1 MPQDQI
7 EEVKS
12 KTDIVPIISEHV
24 ELKKSGRNYKGLC
37 PFHSEKTPSFMVSP
51 ELQIFKCFG
60 CGESGDALSFLQKNE
75 GMDFPEA
82 LKYLADRAGVKLI
95 QQQFKGKGERDKLIE
110 INALAAK
117 FYNYILLNHK
127 VGKPALDYLIK
138 ERGIKRETI
147 KTFSLGFSPN
157 VPLALKKFLID
168 KKKYSY
174 QDLERAGIV
183 YRRGSGAVDRFKGR
197 IIFPLFDHRGNNI
210 GLAGRILPSIKTEA
224 GKYINSPETE
234 VYHKSKV
241 LYGLNLIRRDIKKE
255 NSVVVVEGELDMI
268 SSWQAGVKNTVA
280 IKGTAL
286 TEDQV
291 GLLNRFC
298 NEFILA
304 LDSDAAGDKAARRS
318 IALAQDQ
325 GVDVKIARMGK
336 YKDPDD
342 MARKAPGEYKKA
354 LKKAQGV
361 WDFLVDLIFSKH
373 DETSGTGKAKISKE
387 IIPVLAEISDE
398 IVQAHYIEKVARK
411 LGVPRDA
418 VADQTR
424 KAKAVV
430 ATGAPKIAIP
440 TKPKTKPRR
449 ELLEERLL
457 ALAFQSDP
465 KIISERKI
473 FSLFAAPLTTRIA
486 KEYRKYSKG
495 NKEFNPSDFAASLP
509 KELVQGFADM
519 ILEDVQSLIEKPQI
533 FKKEQTL
540 VIRELGF
547 LKIKDELT
555 ALGEKIREYE
565 EKDEK
570 GKLRKAEEKFS
581 KLSEKLTRLEENESK
596 SIIL

>member
-7 EEVKS
+7 EEVKA

-24 ELKKSGRNYKGLC
+24 ELKKAGRNYKGLC

-60 CGESGDALSFLQKNE
+60 CGESGDAISFLQKHE

-95 QQQFKGKGERDKLIE
+95 QRQFKGSGEKEKLIE

-117 FYNYILLNHK
+117 FYNYILTKHK

-138 ERGIKRETI
+138 ERGLKPETI
-147 KTFSLGFSPN
+147 KIFNIGFSPN
-157 VPLALKKFLID
+157 VPLALKKYLID
-168 KKKYSY
+168 KKKFNY
-174 QDLERAGIV
+174 QDLEKAGIV

-197 IIFPLFDHRGNNI
+197 IIFPLLDHRGNNI
-210 GLAGRILPSIKTEA
+210 GLAGRILPSIKTKF

-234 VYHKSKV
+234 IYHKSKV
-241 LYGLNLIRRDIKKE
+241 LYGLNLVRRDIKKK
-255 NSVVVVEGELDMI
+255 NSVVIVEGELDMI
-268 SSWQAGVKNTVA
+268 SSWQSGVKNTVA

-291 GLLNRFC
+291 RLLSRFG
-298 NEFILA
+298 NEFIFA

-325 GVDVKIARMGK
+325 GVEVKVARMGK

-354 LKKAQGV
+354 LKKAQNV
-361 WDFLVDLIFSKH
+361 WDFLVDLIFSKY
-373 DETSGTGKAKISKE
+373 DETTGAGKAKISRE
-387 IIPVLAEISDE
+387 IIPVLASISDE
-398 IVQAHYIEKVARK
+398 IVQAHYVGKVARK

-418 VADQTR
+418 VADQTNKT
-424 KAKAVV
+424 KA
-430 ATGAPKIAIP
+430 ATATSVPKIEIP
-440 TKPKTKPRR
+440 TKPKIKPRR

-465 KIISERKI
+465 KILSKKEI

-486 KEYRKYSKG
+486 EEYRKHSKG
-495 NKEFNPSDFAASLP
+495 KKEFDPSDFAASLP

-519 ILEDVQSLIEKPQI
+519 ILEDVQNLIEEPQI
-533 FKKEQTL
+533 LKKEQTL

-547 LKIKDELT
+547 LKIKDELVI
-555 ALGEKIREYE
+555 LGEKIREYE

-570 GKLRKAEEKFS
+570 SKLRKAEEKFG
-581 KLSEKLTRLEENESK
+581 KLSGKLTRLEGNESK

>member
-1 MPQDQI
+1 MANQI
-7 EEVKS
+7 EEVKA

-24 ELKKSGRNYKGLC
+24 ELKKAGRNYKGLC
-37 PFHSEKTPSFMVSP
+37 PFHSERTPSFMVSP

-60 CGESGDALSFLQKNE
+60 CGESGDVLSFLQKHE

-82 LKYLADRAGVKLI
+82 LKYLADRVGIKLI
-95 QQQFKGKGERDKLIE
+95 QRQFKGSGEKEKLFE
-110 INALAAK
+110 INALAAR
-117 FYNYILLNHK
+117 FYNYILLSHK
-127 VGKPALDYLIK
+127 VGKPALNYLIK
-138 ERGIKRETI
+138 ERGLKPETI
-147 KTFSLGFSPN
+147 KAFNIGFSPN

-168 KKKYSY
+168 KKKFSY

-183 YRRGSGAVDRFKGR
+183 YRRGSGAIDRFKGR

-210 GLAGRILPSIKTEA
+210 GFAGRILPSIKTEA

-241 LYGLNLIRRDIKKE
+241 LYGLNFVRRDIKKE

-268 SSWQAGVKNTVA
+268 SSWQSGVKNTVA

-286 TEDQV
+286 TEDQIR
-291 GLLNRFC
+291 LLNRFC
-298 NEFILA
+298 NEFTLA
-304 LDSDAAGDKAARRS
+304 LDSDAAGDKATRRS

-325 GVDVKIARMGK
+325 GVEVKVARLGK

-373 DETSGTGKAKISKE
+373 DETSGAGKAKISRE
-387 IIPVLAEISDE
+387 IIPILAEISDE

-411 LGVPRDA
+411 LGVPREA

-424 KAKAVV
+424 KTKTAV
-430 ATGAPKIAIP
+430 ATGVSKIAIP
-440 TKPKTKPRR
+440 PKTKIKPRR

-465 KIISERKI
+465 EILSERKT

-486 KEYRKYSKG
+486 EEYRKYSKG

-509 KELVQGFADM
+509 EELVQGFADM

-533 FKKEQTL
+533 LKKEQDL
-540 VIRELGF
+540 VIRELNL
-547 LKIKDELT
+547 LKIKDELVV
-555 ALGEKIREYE
+555 LGEKIREYE

-570 GKLRKAEEKFS
+570 VKLRKAEEKFS
-581 KLSEKLTRLEENESK
+581 ELSAKLTNLEDGESR

>member
-7 EEVKS
+7 EEVKA
-12 KTDIVPIISEHV
+12 KTDIVPIVTEHV
-24 ELKKSGRNYKGLC
+24 ELKKAGRNYKGLC

-60 CGESGDALSFLQKNE
+60 CGESGDVISFLQKYE

-95 QQQFKGKGERDKLIE
+95 QRQFKGKGEKEKLIE

-127 VGKPALDYLIK
+127 VGKPALDYMSK
-138 ERGIKRETI
+138 ERGIKLETI
-147 KTFSLGFSPN
+147 KTFNIGFSPN
-157 VPLALKKFLID
+157 IPLALKKFLID

-174 QDLERAGIV
+174 QDLEKAGIV
-183 YRRGSGAVDRFKGR
+183 YRRGSGAVDRFRGR

-241 LYGLNLIRRDIKKE
+241 LYGLNLVRRDIKKE
-255 NSVVVVEGELDMI
+255 NAVVVVEGELDMI
-268 SSWQAGVKNTVA
+268 SSWQSGVKNTVA

-291 GLLNRFC
+291 RLLNRFC

-304 LDSDAAGDKAARRS
+304 LDSDAAGDKATRRS
-318 IALAQDQ
+318 ISLAQDQ
-325 GVDVKIARMGK
+325 GVEVKVARLGK

-354 LKKAQGV
+354 LKKAQSV
-361 WDFLVDLIFSKH
+361 WDFLVDLIFSKY
-373 DETSGTGKAKISKE
+373 DETSGAGKSKISKE
-387 IIPVLAEISDE
+387 IIPILAEISDE

-424 KAKAVV
+424 KTKAVV
-430 ATGAPKIAIP
+430 ATGIPKIAVP
-440 TKPKTKPRR
+440 TKPKIKPRR

-465 KIISERKI
+465 KIISEKET
-473 FSLFAAPLTTRIA
+473 FSLFAAPLTMRIA
-486 KEYRKYSKG
+486 EEYRQYSKG
-495 NKEFNPSDFAASLP
+495 KKEFNPSDFAANLP

-519 ILEDVQSLIEKPQI
+519 ILEDVQSIIEKPQI
-533 FKKEQTL
+533 FKKEQDL
-540 VIRELGF
+540 VIRELNL

-555 ALGEKIREYE
+555 ALGEKISEYE
-565 EKDEK
+565 KKDK
-570 GKLRKAEEKFS
+570 KAKLRKAEEKFG
-581 KLSEKLTRLEENESK
+581 KLSEKLTSLEENESK

>member
-7 EEVKS
+7 EEIKA
-12 KTDIVPIISEHV
+12 KTDIVPIITEHV
-24 ELKKSGRNYKGLC
+24 ELKKAGRNYKGLC

-60 CGESGDALSFLQKNE
+60 CGESGDVLSFLQKHE

-95 QQQFKGKGERDKLIE
+95 QRQFKGSGEKEKLFE

-117 FYNYILLNHK
+117 FYNYILLSHK
-127 VGKPALDYLIK
+127 VGKPALDYMTK
-138 ERGIKRETI
+138 ERGIKLETI
-147 KTFSLGFSPN
+147 KTFKIGFSPN
-157 VPLALKKFLID
+157 VPLALKKYLID

-174 QDLERAGIV
+174 QDLEKAGIV

-234 VYHKSKV
+234 IYHKSKV
-241 LYGLNLIRRDIKKE
+241 LYGLNLVRRDIKKE

-268 SSWQAGVKNTVA
+268 SSWQSGVKNTVA

-291 GLLNRFC
+291 RLLNRFC

-304 LDSDAAGDKAARRS
+304 LDSDAAGDDAARRS
-318 IALAQDQ
+318 IALAQEQ
-325 GVDVKIARMGK
+325 GVEVKIARMGK

-354 LKKAQGV
+354 LKKAQNV
-361 WDFLVDLIFSKH
+361 WDFLVDLIFSKY
-373 DETSGTGKAKISKE
+373 DETSGAGKAKISKE
-387 IIPVLAEISDE
+387 IIPILAEISDE

-424 KAKAVV
+424 KTKAVV
-430 ATGAPKIAIP
+430 AIGTPKIAIP
-440 TKPKTKPRR
+440 TKPKIKPRR

-465 KIISERKI
+465 KIISKKEI
-473 FSLFAAPLTTRIA
+473 FSLFASPLTTRIA
-486 KEYRKYSKG
+486 EEYRKYSKG
-495 NKEFNPSDFAASLP
+495 NKGFNPSDFATSLP

-519 ILEDVQSLIEKPQI
+519 ILEDVQSLIERPQI
-533 FKKEQTL
+533 FKKEQDL
-540 VIRELGF
+540 VIKELNL
-547 LKIKDELT
+547 LKIKGELT

-570 GKLRKAEEKFS
+570 GKLRKAEKKFGE
-581 KLSEKLTRLEENESK
+581 LSEKLTSLEENESR

>member
-7 EEVKS
+7 EEVKA

-24 ELKKSGRNYKGLC
+24 ELKKAGRNYKGLC

-60 CGESGDALSFLQKNE
+60 CGESGDAISFLQKHE

-95 QQQFKGKGERDKLIE
+95 QQQFKGSGEKEKLIE

-117 FYNYILLNHK
+117 FYNYILTKHK
-127 VGKPALDYLIK
+127 AGKHALDYLIK
-138 ERGIKRETI
+138 ERGLKPETI
-147 KTFSLGFSPN
+147 KAFNIGFSPN
-157 VPLALKKFLID
+157 VPLALKKYLID
-168 KKKYSY
+168 KKKFSY
-174 QDLERAGIV
+174 QDLEKAGIV

-197 IIFPLFDHRGNNI
+197 IIFPLLDHRGNNI
-210 GLAGRILPSIKTEA
+210 GLAGRILPSIKTKF

-234 VYHKSKV
+234 IYHKSKV
-241 LYGLNLIRRDIKKE
+241 LYGLNLVRRDIKKE

-268 SSWQAGVKNTVA
+268 SSWQSGVKNTVA

-291 GLLNRFC
+291 RLLSRFG
-298 NEFILA
+298 NEFIFA

-325 GVDVKIARMGK
+325 GIEVKVARMGK

-354 LKKAQGV
+354 LKKAQNV
-361 WDFLVDLIFSKH
+361 WDFLVDLIFSKY
-373 DETSGTGKAKISKE
+373 DETTGAGKAKISRE
-387 IIPVLAEISDE
+387 IIPVLASISDE
-398 IVQAHYIEKVARK
+398 IVQAHYIGKVARK
-411 LGVPRDA
+411 LGVPRNA
-418 VADQTR
+418 VADQTG
-424 KAKAVV
+424 KTKT
-430 ATGAPKIAIP
+430 ATTTSVPKIEIP
-440 TKPKTKPRR
+440 TKPKIKPRR

-465 KIISERKI
+465 KILSKRKI
-473 FSLFAAPLTTRIA
+473 FSLFAAPLTMRIA
-486 KEYRKYSKG
+486 EEYRKHSKG
-495 NKEFNPSDFAASLP
+495 KKEFDPSDFAASLP

-519 ILEDVQSLIEKPQI
+519 ILEDVQNLIEKPQI
-533 FKKEQTL
+533 LKKEQTL

-547 LKIKDELT
+547 LKVKDELVV
-555 ALGEKIREYE
+555 LGEKIREYE

-570 GKLRKAEEKFS
+570 SKLRKVEEKFG
-581 KLSEKLTRLEENESK
+581 KLSEKLTRLEESESK

>member
-12 KTDIVPIISEHV
+12 KTDIVPIITEHV
-24 ELKKSGRNYKGLC
+24 ELKKAGRNYKGLC

-60 CGESGDALSFLQKNE
+60 CGESGDVLSFLQKHE

-95 QQQFKGKGERDKLIE
+95 QRQFRGKGDREKLFE

-117 FYNYILLNHK
+117 FYNYILLKHK

-138 ERGIKRETI
+138 ERGLKPETI
-147 KTFSLGFSPN
+147 KTFNIGFSPN
-157 VPLALKKFLID
+157 VPLALKKYLID

-174 QDLERAGIV
+174 QDLEKAGIV

-234 VYHKSKV
+234 IYHKSKV

-268 SSWQAGVKNTVA
+268 SSWQAGIKNTVA

-291 GLLNRFC
+291 ILLNRFC

-361 WDFLVDLIFSKH
+361 WDFLVDLVFSKH

-424 KAKAVV
+424 KTKAAV

-440 TKPKTKPRR
+440 IKPKTKPRR

-465 KIISERKI
+465 KIISERKT

-540 VIRELGF
+540 VIRELSF

-581 KLSEKLTRLEENESK
+581 KLSEELTRLEENESK

>member
-7 EEVKS
+7 EEVKT

-24 ELKKSGRNYKGLC
+24 ELKKAGRNYKGLC

-60 CGESGDALSFLQKNE
+60 CGESGDVISFLQKYE

-95 QQQFKGKGERDKLIE
+95 QRQFKGKGEKEKLIE

-138 ERGIKRETI
+138 ERGLKLETI
-147 KTFSLGFSPN
+147 KAFNIGFSPN

-168 KKKYSY
+168 KKKFSY
-174 QDLERAGIV
+174 QDLEKAGIV
-183 YRRGSGAVDRFKGR
+183 YRRGGGAIDRFKGR
-197 IIFPLFDHRGNNI
+197 IIFPLLDHRGNNI

-234 VYHKSKV
+234 IYHKSKV
-241 LYGLNLIRRDIKKE
+241 LYGLNSTRRDIKKE

-268 SSWQAGVKNTVA
+268 SSWQSGVKNTVA

-291 GLLNRFC
+291 KLLSRFG

-318 IALAQDQ
+318 ITLAQDQ
-325 GVDVKIARMGK
+325 GVEVKVARLGK
-336 YKDPDD
+336 YKDPDE

-361 WDFLVDLIFSKH
+361 WDFLVDLIFSKY

-387 IIPVLAEISDE
+387 ISPILAEISDE

-424 KAKAVV
+424 KTKTAA
-430 ATGAPKIAIP
+430 ATGTPKIAIP
-440 TKPKTKPRR
+440 TKPKVISRR

-465 KIISERKI
+465 KILSEKKT

-486 KEYRKYSKG
+486 EEYKKYSAG

-519 ILEDVQSLIEKPQI
+519 ILEDVQNLIERPQVL
-533 FKKEQTL
+533 KKEQEM
-540 VIRELGF
+540 VIRELGL
-547 LKIKDELT
+547 LKIKDELS
-555 ALGEKIREYE
+555 ALGEKISEYE
-565 EKDEK
+565 EKGEK
-570 GKLRKAEEKFS
+570 AKLRKAEEKFGE
-581 KLSEKLTRLEENESK
+581 LSERLTQLEESESK

>member
-7 EEVKS
+7 EEVKT
-12 KTDIVPIISEHV
+12 KTDIVSIVTEHV
-24 ELKKSGRNYKGLC
+24 ELKKAGRNYKGLC

-60 CGESGDALSFLQKNE
+60 CGESGDAISFLQKHE

-95 QQQFKGKGERDKLIE
+95 QRQFKGSGEKEKLFE

-117 FYNYILLNHK
+117 FYNYILLKHK
-127 VGKPALDYLIK
+127 VGKPALDYMIK
-138 ERGIKRETI
+138 ERGLKLETI
-147 KTFSLGFSPN
+147 KEFNIGFSPN
-157 VPLALKKFLID
+157 VPLALKKYLID

-174 QDLERAGIV
+174 QDLEKAGIV
-183 YRRGSGAVDRFKGR
+183 YRRGSGAVDRFRGR

-241 LYGLNLIRRDIKKE
+241 LYGLNLVRRDIKKE
-255 NSVVVVEGELDMI
+255 NAVVVVEGELDMI
-268 SSWQAGVKNTVA
+268 SSWQSGVKNTVA

-291 GLLNRFC
+291 RLLNRFC

-325 GVDVKIARMGK
+325 GVEVKVARLGK

-354 LKKAQGV
+354 LKKAQSV
-361 WDFLVDLIFSKH
+361 WDFLVDLIFSKY
-373 DETSGTGKAKISKE
+373 DETSGAGKSKISRE
-387 IIPVLAEISDE
+387 IIPILAEISDE

-424 KAKAVV
+424 KTKAV
-430 ATGAPKIAIP
+430 ATTGTPKIAIP
-440 TKPKTKPRR
+440 TKPKIQPRR

-473 FSLFAAPLTTRIA
+473 FSLCAAPLTMRIA
-486 KEYRKYSKG
+486 EEYGQYAKG
-495 NKEFNPSDFAASLP
+495 KKEFDQSDFAASLP

-519 ILEDVQSLIEKPQI
+519 ILEDVQSIIEKPQI
-533 FKKEQTL
+533 FKKEQDL
-540 VIRELGF
+540 VIRELNS
-547 LKIKDELT
+547 LKIKDELA
-555 ALGEKIREYE
+555 ALGEEIREYE

-581 KLSEKLTRLEENESK
+581 KLSEKLTSLEENESK

>member
-7 EEVKS
+7 EEIKA
-12 KTDIVPIISEHV
+12 KTDIVPIITEHV
-24 ELKKSGRNYKGLC
+24 ELKKAGRNYKGLC

-60 CGESGDALSFLQKNE
+60 CGESGDVLSFLQKHE

-95 QQQFKGKGERDKLIE
+95 QRQFKGSGEKEKLFE

-117 FYNYILLNHK
+117 FYNYILLSHK
-127 VGKPALDYLIK
+127 VGKPALDYMTK
-138 ERGIKRETI
+138 ERGIKLETI
-147 KTFSLGFSPN
+147 KTFKIGFSPN
-157 VPLALKKFLID
+157 VPLALKKYLID

-174 QDLERAGIV
+174 QDLEKAGIV

-234 VYHKSKV
+234 IYHKSKV
-241 LYGLNLIRRDIKKE
+241 LYGLNLVRRDIKKE

-268 SSWQAGVKNTVA
+268 SSWQSGVKNTVA

-291 GLLNRFC
+291 RLLNRFC

-304 LDSDAAGDKAARRS
+304 LDSDAAGDNAARRS
-318 IALAQDQ
+318 IALAQEQ
-325 GVDVKIARMGK
+325 GVEVKIARMGK

-354 LKKAQGV
+354 LKKAQNV
-361 WDFLVDLIFSKH
+361 WDFLVDLIFSKY
-373 DETSGTGKAKISKE
+373 DETSGAGKAKISKE
-387 IIPVLAEISDE
+387 IIPILAEISDE

-424 KAKAVV
+424 KTKAVV
-430 ATGAPKIAIP
+430 AIGTPKIAIP
-440 TKPKTKPRR
+440 TKPKIKPRR

-465 KIISERKI
+465 KIISKKEI
-473 FSLFAAPLTTRIA
+473 FSLFASPLTTRIA
-486 KEYRKYSKG
+486 EEYRKYSKR
-495 NKEFNPSDFAASLP
+495 NKGFNPSDFAASLP

-519 ILEDVQSLIEKPQI
+519 ILEDVQSLIERPQI
-533 FKKEQTL
+533 FKKEQDL
-540 VIRELGF
+540 VIKELNL
-547 LKIKDELT
+547 LKIKGELT

-570 GKLRKAEEKFS
+570 GKLRKAEKKFGE
-581 KLSEKLTRLEENESK
+581 LSEKLTSLEENESR

>member
-7 EEVKS
+7 EEVKA
-12 KTDIVPIISEHV
+12 KTDIVPIITEHV
-24 ELKKSGRNYKGLC
+24 ELKKAGRNYKGLC

-60 CGESGDALSFLQKNE
+60 CGESGDVLSFLQKFE

-95 QQQFKGKGERDKLIE
+95 QRQFKGKGDREKLFE

-117 FYNYILLNHK
+117 FYNYILLKHK

-138 ERGIKRETI
+138 ERGLKPETI
-147 KTFSLGFSPN
+147 KTFNMGFSPN
-157 VPLALKKFLID
+157 VPLALKKYLID

-174 QDLERAGIV
+174 QDLEKAGIV
-183 YRRGSGAVDRFKGR
+183 YRRGSGAIDRFKGR

-234 VYHKSKV
+234 IYHKSKV
-241 LYGLNLIRRDIKKE
+241 LYGLNLVRRDIKKE

-268 SSWQAGVKNTVA
+268 SSWQSGVKNTVA

-291 GLLNRFC
+291 RLLNRFC

-354 LKKAQGV
+354 LKKAQNV
-361 WDFLVDLIFSKH
+361 WDFLIDHIFSKH
-373 DETSGTGKAKISKE
+373 DKTSGAGKAKISKE
-387 IIPVLAEISDE
+387 IIPVLAEISDG

-424 KAKAVV
+424 KTKAVV
-430 ATGAPKIAIP
+430 ATGTPKIAIP
-440 TKPKTKPRR
+440 TKPKIKPRR

-465 KIISERKI
+465 KIISEREI

-533 FKKEQTL
+533 FKKEQDL
-540 VIRELGF
+540 VIRELGL
-547 LKIKDELT
+547 LKIKDKLT
-555 ALGEKIREYE
+555 VLGGEIREYE
-565 EKDEK
+565 EKDEQ
-570 GKLRKAEEKFS
+570 GKLRKAEKEFS
-581 KLSEKLTRLEENESK
+581 KLSEKLTSLVVNESK

>member
-7 EEVKS
+7 EEVKT
-12 KTDIVPIISEHV
+12 KTDIVSIISEHV

-60 CGESGDALSFLQKNE
+60 CGESGDVISFLQKSE

-95 QQQFKGKGERDKLIE
+95 QRQFKGKGDREKLIE

-127 VGKPALDYLIK
+127 VGKPALNYLTK
-138 ERGIKRETI
+138 ERGLKLETI
-147 KTFSLGFSPN
+147 KTFNIGFSPN

-174 QDLERAGIV
+174 RDLEKAGIV
-183 YRRGSGAVDRFKGR
+183 YRRGSGAIDRFKGR
-197 IIFPLFDHRGNNI
+197 VIFPLLDHRGNNI
-210 GLAGRILPSIKTEA
+210 GLAGRILPSTKTEA

-241 LYGLNLIRRDIKKE
+241 LYGLNTTRKYIKKE
-255 NSVVVVEGELDMI
+255 NSAVVVEGELDMV
-268 SSWQAGVKNTVA
+268 SSWQSGIKNVVA

-291 GLLNRFC
+291 RLLSRFSG
-298 NEFILA
+298 EFVIA
-304 LDSDAAGDKAARRS
+304 LDSDAAGDMATRRS
-318 IALAQDQ
+318 ISLAQDQ
-325 GVDVKIARMGK
+325 GVEVKIARLGK

-342 MARKAPGEYKKA
+342 MARKDPAGYKKA
-354 LKKAQGV
+354 LKNAQGV
-361 WDFLVDLIFSKH
+361 WDFLVELIFSKY

-387 IIPVLAEISDE
+387 ISPILAEIQDE

-411 LGVPRDA
+411 LGVPREA
-418 VADQTR
+418 VADQAR
-424 KAKAVV
+424 KIKVKESG
-430 ATGAPKIAIP
+430 TTPEIAIP
-440 TKPKTKPRR
+440 TRTKVKTRQ

-465 KIISERKI
+465 GILSEKKT

-486 KEYRKYSKG
+486 EEYRKYSKK
-495 NKEFNPSDFAASLP
+495 NKEFNPSDFAENLP

-519 ILEDVQSLIEKPQI
+519 ILEDVQNLIERPQVL
-533 FKKEQTL
+533 KKEQDL
-540 VIRELGF
+540 VIRELGL
-547 LKIKDELT
+547 LKIKNELED
-555 ALGEKIREYE
+555 LGKEISEYE
-565 EKDEK
+565 EKGEK
-570 GKLRKAEEKFS
+570 AKLRKAEEKFG
-581 KLSEKLTRLEENESK
+581 KLSEKLTQLEENESR